1 MKYLPE
7 LMRAARIALFLAIG
21 VFMGTGLV
29 PWIFSDDKAAALE
42 QLMGTALGIMVPYMF
57 IVAALFVSEVMK
69 TKRRQKRAAQKDQ
82 GKK

>member
-42 QLMGTALGIMVPYMF
+42 QLMGTALGILVPYMF

-69 TKRRQKRAAQKDQ
+69 TKRRQKKAARKEQ

>member
-69 TKRRQKRAAQKDQ
+69 TKRRQKKAAQKEQ

>member
-7 LMRAARIALFLAIG
+7 LMRAARIALFLAIR

-69 TKRRQKRAAQKDQ
+69 TKRRQKKAAQKEQ

>member
-29 PWIFSDDKAAALE
+29 PWIFSDDKAAALD

-69 TKRRQKRAAQKDQ
+69 TKRRQKKAAQKEQ